1 MGENAPQGKVQRC
14 SVGLGSA
21 AQSESLKPSHFLITI
36 AFVDCV
42 VVKRNSTKQSL
53 GRQPA
58 ASRMILSGQKVAL
71 YALLLLATL
80 APVIQAFA
88 ASGNCSGPPRGRKRV
103 MLHMLGVDNETA
115 TNQTLKSLIAYNSSF
130 NQLSWY
136 TATIF
141 PGCSGP
147 CPNWWLGDNQPN
159 TSAYAREIL
168 GTGIELWPAIACSDI
183 SALQNVM
190 TYMGQWI
197 HDAVAIAVARGYE
210 GYMMDIEL
218 VGVDPWSHSWCTS
231 ILVFLTQFSNALHAV
246 DKELIYYVMGPREGD
261 TACFTAMTDG
271 SVDKYVTMDTY
282 APAISY
288 FEQYVDFGC
297 CLFGSRF
304 GVGMS
309 PSNDSGIPLPQS
321 DVEQRFQILKQQPV
335 DQILFW
341 AYWMAPPTPLPSFWW
356 GLLESFLQPDFSDFN

>member
-1 MGENAPQGKVQRC
+1 MLRILN
-14 SVGLGSA
+14 
-21 AQSESLKPSHFLITI
+21 HH
-36 AFVDCV
+36 
-42 VVKRNSTKQSL
+42 
-53 GRQPA
+53 
-58 ASRMILSGQKVAL
+58 ASRLPSLEAKFRTAIIDTSSSSKHEMTSRGLKVAL
-71 YALLLLATL
+71 CLLLLLGAL
-80 APVIQAFA
+80 SPALMAFA
-88 ASGNCSGPPRGRKRV
+88 PAGNCSGPPRGRKRV

-115 TNQTLKSLIAYNSSF
+115 TNHTLTSLVAYNASF

-159 TSAYAREIL
+159 TSAHAREIL
-168 GTGIELWPAIACSDI
+168 GADVELWPAIACSDI

-197 HDAVAIAVARGYE
+197 HDAVAIAVVRGYH
-210 GYMMDIEL
+210 GYMVDIEL
-218 VGVDPWSHSWCTS
+218 VGVDPWSHAWCTS
-231 ILVFLTQFSNALHAV
+231 ILVFLTQFANALRAV
-246 DKELIYYVMGPREGD
+246 DKGLNYYIMGPRTGD
-261 TACFTAMTDG
+261 TPCFTAMTD
-271 SVDKYVTMDTY
+271 STVDKYVTMDTY

-309 PSNDSGIPLPQS
+309 PSNDSGIPLPLS
-321 DVEQRFQILKQQPV
+321 DVNQRFEILKQQPV

-341 AYWMAPPTPLPSFWW
+341 AYWAEPPTPLPSFWW
-356 GLLESFLQPDFSDFN
+356 DLLAAFLQGKSAVAGSGHNEP